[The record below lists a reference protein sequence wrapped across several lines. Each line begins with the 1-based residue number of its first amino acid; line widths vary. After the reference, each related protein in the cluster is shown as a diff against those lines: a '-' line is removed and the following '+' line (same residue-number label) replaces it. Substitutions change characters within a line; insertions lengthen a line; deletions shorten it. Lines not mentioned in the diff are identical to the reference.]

1 MLRTPFCKRM
11 GRAHS
16 HVPPSQVRTR
26 NLSSNIKR
34 IFFSRLRYYGPQVV
48 ASPRSRLNSHDPGC
62 RCLAASDNSLGVVH
76 TVLRQ
81 ESMATAFRSAFW
93 GFSWPVPCQKKKAK
107 DHRGPGPNEPTPRPV
122 AMSSPGLT
130 QQRSDDVC
138 GSYVDGAGGSWLSF
152 LASKFCYSCLFLS
165 SGFIRS
171 GSIPPGVL
179 FSFPSSFSNLAFALS
194 SLGFLLLLFLSF
206 LKLSGSHG
214 PRPVD
219 GPCPSGSLDCGSH
232 SSYSSVGGG
241 VAVRRSGSA
250 GV

>member
-1 MLRTPFCKRM
+1 M
-11 GRAHS
+11 
-16 HVPPSQVRTR
+16 
-26 NLSSNIKR
+26 
-34 IFFSRLRYYGPQVV
+34 
-48 ASPRSRLNSHDPGC
+48 
-62 RCLAASDNSLGVVH
+62 
-76 TVLRQ
+76 
-81 ESMATAFRSAFW
+81 
-93 GFSWPVPCQKKKAK
+93 
-107 DHRGPGPNEPTPRPV
+107 
-122 AMSSPGLT
+122 
-130 QQRSDDVC
+130 C

-206 LKLSGSHG
+206 LKLSVHMLLG
-214 PRPVD
+214 PSGTLV
-219 GPCPSGSLDCGSH
+219 PSGSLEGGSTLRTLLW
-232 SSYSSVGGG
+232 VG